1 MMRWGVADG
10 EGPYGR
16 SDSLVGMLPPQK
28 KGCFCG
34 ELKIQ
39 KETVTDVKECFK
51 SKKATADAKVFRWER
66 ARSAA
71 DSGQRVSQKGVD
83 GAAGKSQ
90 STSSCIDHRRE
101 FSGLSQ
107 KFCNI

>member
-1 MMRWGVADG
+1 MGVADG

-39 KETVTDVKECFK
+39 KETVTDVKE
-51 SKKATADAKVFRWER
+51 SVSRVKKPQLMQ
-66 ARSAA
+66 RS
-71 DSGQRVSQKGVD
+71 SG
-83 GAAGKSQ
+83 GKELALLQ
-90 STSSCIDHRRE
+90 IQGREYRRR
-101 FSGLSQ
+101 G
-107 KFCNI
+107 